1 MRAGVL
7 EPSKWADVAA
17 GLGLDGVSLAV
28 QAQSRSGVFAAFT
41 SPAACAAA
49 CRAYVAAGVTPH
61 LMFWPRPE
69 AGHAR
74 QLLNY
79 LSEVYASV
87 PELGSA
93 DLDAEEQWTRS
104 PLRYGSGQSVAHL
117 LRTDWPSG
125 LPLAVNG
132 ITAALPRILDLVR
145 VADVLWPQAYTAN
158 KPSQTG
164 TPGARQ
170 EAVYTRWREQ
180 AHDSQT
186 INMGLAAYDQEGA
199 GGLSH
204 DAAMVRAYN
213 AASIRVEAIRYWS
226 LQELAGGKDAAFVRE
241 RCSEIR
247 QARRSHA

>member
-1 MRAGVL
+1 MRAGLL
-7 EPSKWADVAA
+7 EPTKWADVAA

-28 QAQSRSGVFAAFT
+28 QAQSRSGVFATFVPPAKCADACKAF
-41 SPAACAAA
+41 
-49 CRAYVAAGVTPH
+49 VAAGVTPH

-69 AGHAR
+69 AAHAR
-74 QLLNY
+74 NLLDY
-79 LSEVYASV
+79 LAAVYAAC

-117 LRTDWPSG
+117 LRTDWPTG

-145 VADVLWPQAYTAN
+145 IADVLWPQAYTAN

-164 TPGARQ
+164 TPGKRQ
-170 EAVYTRWREQ
+170 EDVYTRWRTE
-180 AHDSQT
+180 AHDSQI

-199 GGLSH
+199 GGLTA
-204 DAAMVRAYN
+204 DQAMARAYN
-213 AASIRVEAIRYWS
+213 AAAIRVAVIRYWS
-226 LQELAGGKDAAFVRE
+226 LQELAGGRDAAFVRE
-241 RCSEIR
+241 RCAEIR
-247 QARRSHA
+247 AARGHA